1 MRFFWW
7 VCLLG
12 VACDGGDNKLVE
24 VIDADG
30 DGFSEEDDCNDE
42 NASIYP
48 EAPENCDGIDN
59 DCDGIID
66 AQDPDI
72 QDALTLY
79 GDADG
84 DGVGGDSFVLL
95 SCVPVSGY
103 VDTNSDCNDVNP
115 NTYPDA
121 EEICDGEDNNCDGA
135 VDEDVEITFY
145 ADDDFDGYGNSEI
158 TQDACT
164 APLGFVHNALDCDDS
179 LPTTHPG
186 ALEICDGV
194 DNNCDGSIDEDAVN
208 ANTYYIDADGDGFGG
223 TTSIHSCT
231 LPEGYTVA
239 SLDCDDGNADIHP
252 DALEVCDGS
261 DNNCDGVVD
270 GADATDAVVWYLD
283 FDVDGYGTPLISQRS
298 CQQPTGYVSN
308 SSDCDDVNTQS
319 YPNADEFCDL
329 IDNDCDG
336 VVDESDAVDAMTWY
350 LDVDSDGY
358 GIPVAQASCSQPS
371 GYVDNQDDCNDS
383 NVTISPAALEVCD
396 DVDNNCDGTID
407 ESSATDAV
415 TWYLDADAD
424 GYGDSA
430 VSIVSCEMPTEYV
443 EDSGDCDDSDIDI
456 NPASVDI
463 WYDGIDADCQGN
475 DDYDADGDGEQ
486 SYQEAGG
493 SDCDD
498 SDSLVTACGSTEG
511 AALDSCDELLN
522 ADSSLQDGFYWI
534 NPDSSGAIEAYCD
547 MTTDGGGWT
556 LFANIVSAGFDY
568 ASSTSQVPVTVSLS
582 ETMLGVKPEN
592 TTARMWVEGPNYDFD
607 LSQSSPTSQYIP
619 SLGSVG
625 TGMSFDTVLSENN
638 ATISFDRS
646 TIGIS
651 TSATGYGGGAFVY
664 LGGGWG
670 SVIGGYSFTV
680 NFTCNQ
686 PNSGI
691 LTPIVQAVSGG
702 YGAKNSMTFATQYG
716 CNNTS
721 TGVAISGIHFFYR

>member
-135 VDEDVEITFY
+135 IDEDVEITFY
-145 ADDDFDGYGNSEI
+145 ADDDFDGYGNSEV

-179 LPTTHPG
+179 VPTTHPG

-252 DALEVCDGS
+252 DALEACDGS

-358 GIPVAQASCSQPS
+358 GIPVAQTSCSQPS

-463 WYDGIDADCQGN
+463 WYDGIDSDCQGN

-498 SDSLVTACGSTEG
+498 SDPLVTACGSTEG
-511 AALDSCDELLN
+511 AALDSCNELIN

-680 NFTCNQ
+680 SFTCNQ